1 MFDYSFV
8 SKTGQFNH
16 LELIDANNLNF
27 DYFNGNLSVLRYIAN
42 NTSQQDGSL
51 IKQLMDYVNH
61 MLWFRSVHAKEYI
74 GFRTG
79 TENLEDWII
88 SNHAINEF
96 ATFLRQMGDINV
108 QLEVSEGNSN
118 GSTNRPILVEKHK
131 TRALRFPSVASS
143 GTQALELLFY
153 WNSIFSEISFLFI
166 DEFDAYYHQQL
177 ALNVMRLLHTYPHL
191 QSICTTHNSSLA
203 NNSYTRPDCCFVL
216 ENGVLKSF
224 TDLSKRELRE
234 GHNLEKLLRSG
245 EFSAS

>member
-166 DEFDAYYHQQL
+166 DEFDAFYHFSL
-177 ALNVMRLLHTYPHL
+177 SMAVCKKLFALCNTQVILISHNTYLMTNDLL
-191 QSICTTHNSSLA
+191 
-203 NNSYTRPDCCFVL
+203 RPDCNFIINNNEIKALCDCT
-216 ENGVLKSF
+216 EK
-224 TDLSKRELRE
+224 ELRW
-234 GHNLEKLLRSG
+234 GHNIEKMYRGGAFEL
-245 EFSAS
+245 